1 MNDTTS
7 VPADAAAPEPRGLV
21 ARFFGILFSP
31 RATYGNVAAHPR
43 WMAMFLLV
51 LVISSAVS
59 AGLMATEVGR
69 RAVVD
74 QQISQSEAFGR
85 PMNDQQVDMLEKM
98 SGYYVYFSPLISFVG
113 LTFGS
118 LIVSGLLFAIF
129 NALMGGDATF
139 RQTFAVVVHSG
150 VILTTARLFTT
161 PLAYARESLAS
172 STNLAIFLP
181 FLDET
186 SFAAHALGS
195 IDLVYIWWM
204 VSVAIGLGVLYRRRT
219 APIAMT
225 LLGVYVAIG
234 LIVAGVRAIGA

>member
-7 VPADAAAPEPRGLV
+7 VPADAAAPEPQGPA

-43 WMAMFLLV
+43 WIAMFLLV

-59 AGLMATEVGR
+59 AGLMATDVGR

-85 PMNDQQVDMLEKM
+85 PMNDQQIDMLEKM

-139 RQTFAVVVHSG
+139 KQTFAVVVHSG

-234 LIVAGVRAIGA
+234 LIVAGVRTIGA